1 MITLSVMIPTL
12 IEVLD
17 TSVANVALDHIRGS
31 LSAGRD
37 EATWV
42 LTSYMV
48 ANAVVIPM
56 SGWLSRLM
64 GRKRYLLV
72 SIAVFTASSLLCGM
86 ATSLSALVGFRIL
99 QGIGG
104 GGLQPLSQAIL
115 LENYPR
121 EKRGLAMAIF
131 GIGVVM
137 GPIFGPVLGGYLTDN
152 YSWHWIF
159 FINLPIGLL
168 ALWMNWTFIQDP
180 PYIKRLAR
188 DERID
193 YTGLVL
199 LTLGIG
205 CLQIVLDR
213 GQQEDWFA
221 STSIC
226 IMAAISAFSL
236 ISLVW
241 WELRT
246 TTPILNLR
254 LLTNRSFAAG
264 NVIMFAGFFAFFG
277 SVVLL
282 PLFLQELLGY
292 TAFQAGLV
300 LGPGGILTLI
310 FLPIVGRLTEK
321 IDARLILGLGL
332 VISGYSVYYM
342 AGFSLETDMLTAIIS
357 RIIQGVSMPMFF
369 VTISFLAMISLP
381 REHMNDASALFNL
394 FRNLGGSFGT
404 AFVTTMLARKAQVH
418 QTYLAEHIYDAN
430 PLFLDQLKQAGVYL
444 STQLGT
450 WTDQTVAAAALF
462 YEQLIKQ
469 ALNLAFNDTSLYQ
482 AAIFWA
488 LVILVFFLE
497 NPNEVVRKRMAE
509 RQAAEPST
517 PPHPETREGSGT

>member
-48 ANAVVIPM
+48 ANAVIIPM

-64 GRKRYLLV
+64 GRKRYLLA
-72 SIAVFTASSLLCGM
+72 SIAVFTVSSLLCGM
-86 ATSLSALVGFRIL
+86 ATSLAGLVGFRIL

-115 LENYPR
+115 LESYPR
-121 EKRGLAMAIF
+121 EKRGLALAVF

-137 GPIFGPVLGGYLTDN
+137 GPIFGPILGGYLTDN

-159 FINLPIGLL
+159 FINLPIGIL
-168 ALWMNWTFIQDP
+168 ALWMNWAFVHDP
-180 PYIKRLAR
+180 PYLKRLSKN
-188 DERID
+188 EHID
-193 YTGLVL
+193 YAGLIL
-199 LTLGIG
+199 LTLGMG
-205 CLQIVLDR
+205 CLQVVLDR

-221 STSIC
+221 SSSIC
-226 IMAAISAFSL
+226 IMAVLAAVCL
-236 ISLVW
+236 VALVW
-241 WELRT
+241 WELKT
-246 TTPILNLR
+246 TNPILHLR
-254 LLTNRSFAAG
+254 LLTNRSFATG

-300 LGPGGILTLI
+300 LGPGGVLTLI
-310 FLPIVGRLTEK
+310 FLPLVGRLTDRM
-321 IDARLILGLGL
+321 DARIILGLGL
-332 VISGYSVYYM
+332 VISGYSVFYM
-342 AGFSLETDMLTAIIS
+342 AGFNLETDMITAMTS
-357 RIIQGVSMPMFF
+357 RVIQGVSMPMFF

-381 REHMNDASALFNL
+381 KESMNDASSLFNM

-418 QTYLAEHIYDAN
+418 QTYLAEHVYDTN
-430 PLFLDQLKQAGVYL
+430 PLFLDQLQQVGVYL
-444 STQLGT
+444 SSQLGT
-450 WTDQTVAAAALF
+450 WTEQSVAAAALF
-462 YEQLIKQ
+462 YERLVKQ
-469 ALNLAFNDTSLYQ
+469 ALVLAFNDTSLYQ

-488 LVILVFFLE
+488 LVLLVFFLE
-497 NPNEVVRKRMAE
+497 NPGKVIQ
-509 RQAAEPST
+509 RQQKED
-517 PPHPETREGSGT
+517 EGG